1 MVCWI
6 AEKKEFESILK
17 SAYICVYIDSGR
29 ETTALRKLT
38 FDDANILRQPF
49 RELLTV
55 LMERS
60 ADDKV
65 TYVVLRPDPVYYF
78 QHFFQKFPVVEIRN
92 DDRPE
97 EYFQVLN
104 EDPGNS
110 TADAIGINW
119 SEVVIAP
126 ASNEWFV
133 HALRDSGDRG
143 GHVWIPEP
151 WMKSIST
158 ENPFLRDEG

>member
-1 MVCWI
+1 MRWI
-6 AEKKEFESILK
+6 EETTEFENVLK
-17 SAYICVYIDSGR
+17 SAYTCVYIDSGR
-29 ETTALRKLT
+29 ETTSLKRLT
-38 FDDANILRQPF
+38 FDDANMLTQPF

-78 QHFFQKFPVVEIRN
+78 HHFFQKFPVVEIKN
-92 DDRPE
+92 DDPPR
-97 EYFQVLN
+97 EYSRILN
-104 EDPGNS
+104 ENPGNS
-110 TADAIGINW
+110 PADAIGINW

-126 ASNEWFV
+126 ASNKWFV
-133 HALRDSGDRG
+133 HAFLDSGDRG
-143 GHVWIPEP
+143 GHLWIPEP

-158 ENPFLRDEG
+158 EYPFLRDES